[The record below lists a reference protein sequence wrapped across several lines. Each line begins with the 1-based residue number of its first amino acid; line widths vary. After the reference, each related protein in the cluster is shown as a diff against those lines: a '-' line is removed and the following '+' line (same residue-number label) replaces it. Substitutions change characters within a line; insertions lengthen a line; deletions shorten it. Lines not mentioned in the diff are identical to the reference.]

1 MFKYDAYDIQRDL
14 DRWEHKSWK
23 SYSNDRFYAELRRD
37 IALRNDVTDIFN
49 EHSETTDVEY
59 LVNNT
64 RCGRK

>member
-1 MFKYDAYDIQRDL
+1 MFKYDAYDIQRDVY
-14 DRWEHKSWK
+14 RWEHKSWK
-23 SYSNDRFYAELRRD
+23 SYETDKFYAQIRKD
-37 IALRNDVTDIFN
+37 IALRNQIAEIFD